1 MWGVKTSETYEAL
14 RHYYEEFRHT
24 IIIPLD
30 THKFFIDKLRE
41 VGETVSGTTAL

>member
-14 RHYYEEFRHT
+14 RHT

-41 VGETVSGTTAL
+41 VGETVSGPTAL